1 MFEKNNEQ
9 HYLDVYDWN
18 LDVTKLV
25 KICVAVAC
33 CAKERILTQ
42 LLLIVILGVSVLI
55 FIPFYINFILI
66 PDTTIKIT
74 VGRDESNRVWGESN

>member
-25 KICVAVAC
+25 KICVVVQKVKCLNPSLAC

-55 FIPFYINFILI
+55 FIPFYINFIL
-66 PDTTIKIT
+66 TQT
-74 VGRDESNRVWGESN
+74 RLLRLQ